1 MTTWRSLLDTNI
13 TPEDVMYVILAVLA
27 VSCIRWLWKQNQSR
41 QSTIDLAD
49 LITVGGRLNERKVT
63 RFGAWIVSTWGFV
76 YLIVAG
82 KLTEWYF
89 VGYMTAWVANALIGK
104 AIKDPN
110 GEEYPTPKTP
120 TYPPYNVPPPP
131 RPPVYPP
138 DSTI

>member
-1 MTTWRSLLDTNI
+1 MITWQSLLDATI
-13 TPEDVMYVILAVLA
+13 TPQEVMYTILAVLA
-27 VSCIRWLWKQNQSR
+27 ISCIRWLWKQNDSR

-49 LITVGGRLNERKVT
+49 LVTVGGRLNERKVA

-76 YLIVAG
+76 YLIVCG

-110 GEEYPTPKTP
+110 GEEEPSPKPTVI
-120 TYPPYNVPPPP
+120 PPNQKP
-131 RPPVYPP
+131 
-138 DSTI
+138 